1 MSNRIEIE
9 KFTQSHSAK
18 TIERGDPLGFFN
30 IHSVA
35 NYQQI
40 QGGPFGDISK
50 KNRKK
55 VTQSRKRGKSHSV
68 QKSKGVPSA
77 FLFHLRGF
85 GCVQN
90 EVLSTYVKSA

>member
-1 MSNRIEIE
+1 MSNKIEIE

-50 KNRKK
+50 KKIEK
-55 VTQSRKRGKSHSV
+55 KSHKAEKGGNLIV
-68 QKSKGVPSA
+68 SK
-77 FLFHLRGF
+77 
-85 GCVQN
+85 
-90 EVLSTYVKSA
+90 K